1 MKRKV
6 FKHRN
11 VNTRIKK
18 IENLHQTSI
27 DEGYITDRSARS
39 LMIPTIK
46 RLKSVYHRLQ
56 PKMNIYDF
64 DTLADYV
71 DVHMID
77 DVSDGIQ
84 RVSSI
89 RDMSAELS
97 TSLHSIKKMFW
108 IYDERDRMAVRRN
121 TRAIK
126 QLLKEVV
133 IKINQEVTKWVSLE
147 ELKNK
152 IGGIK
157 EWKEY

>member
-11 VNTRIKK
+11 VKTRIKK
-18 IENLHQTSI
+18 IENLHQASI

-39 LMIPTIK
+39 LMMPTIK

-77 DVSDGIQ
+77 DVSNGIQ

-89 RDMSAELS
+89 RDMSTELS

-108 IYDERDRMAVRRN
+108 IYDERDGMAVRRN

-133 IKINQEVTKWVSLE
+133 IKINQEVTK
-147 ELKNK
+147 
-152 IGGIK
+152 
-157 EWKEY
+157 